1 MGLELREPLHQE
13 LVGNPMQHCLPI
25 QGDSVC
31 ASKAQ
36 DEAKSETCELCG
48 SLQMQSVG
56 VCACPQHR
64 E

>member
-1 MGLELREPLHQE
+1 MGLELREPLHQ
-13 LVGNPMQHCLPI
+13 VGNPMQHCLPI

-36 DEAKSETCELCG
+36 DEAKSETCELCS

-56 VCACPQHR
+56 VCACPQHQ